1 MTSVGL
7 TSLYAAEPIC
17 MVIAMIALLRS
28 REQRRFPALFAY
40 ISLRLGSSVV
50 LYLLLQVH
58 RFLAVGEKQAYAW
71 YFYSYWLSYVAG
83 AVVVFLV
90 IQEMFQSSMDPFP
103 GLKWLGTI
111 SFRWVACISFV
122 AATAALLTPGN
133 RGDKLLLAM
142 VAQVMRCESIFILS
156 LLLFLMLTAGK
167 LGLSYRSRVFGIS
180 FGFGIMAAGDLVV
193 SVAFLHFKHHNVMTS
208 TISVITTTASLVTL
222 IVWSAYFVQREPAR
236 RAAILNPSSPLARWN
251 EIATTLG
258 QSGPRVPVVVVPTT
272 ASDFFLQDVEKVVD
286 RILIKNS
293 LHIAS

>member
-1 MTSVGL
+1 MTSVAL
-7 TSLYAAEPIC
+7 TILYAAEPFL
-17 MVIAMIALLRS
+17 MVLAMIALLRS

-40 ISLRLGSSVV
+40 VSLRLGSSVV

-58 RFLAVGEKQAYAW
+58 RVIAISEKTAYAW
-71 YFYSYWLSYVAG
+71 YFYTYWLTYVAG

-90 IQEMFQSSMDPFP
+90 IQEMFKLSMDPFP

-122 AATAALLTPGN
+122 AAGAALLTPGGK
-133 RGDKLLLAM
+133 GDKFLLAL

-156 LLLFLMLTAGK
+156 LLLFLMLAAGK

-180 FGFGIMAAGDLVV
+180 FGFGIMAASDLIA
-193 SVAFLHFKHHNVMTS
+193 SAGFLLGHNFMTS
-208 TISVITTTASLVTL
+208 TVSVVTTSASLL
-222 IVWSAYFVQREPAR
+222 MLGVWSAYFLQREPAR
-236 RAAILNPSSPLARWN
+236 QAAVLDPSSPLARWN

-258 QSGPRVPVVVVPTT
+258 QSGTRAPVAVP

-293 LHIAS
+293 LHVAS

>member
-1 MTSVGL
+1 MTSVAL
-7 TSLYAAEPIC
+7 TILYAAEPIL
-17 MVIAMIALLRS
+17 MAVALIALLRS

-50 LYLLLQVH
+50 LHLLLQVH
-58 RFLAVGEKQAYAW
+58 RFIAISEKQAYAW

-133 RGDKLLLAM
+133 RGDRFLLGM

-156 LLLFLMLTAGK
+156 LLIFLMLTAGK

-180 FGFGIMAAGDLVV
+180 AGFGIMAAGDLVV
-193 SVAFLHFKHHNVMTS
+193 SVTFLHFRHNMMTS
-208 TISVITTTASLVTL
+208 TISVITTTASLLTL
-222 IVWSAYFVQREPAR
+222 VVWSAYFLQREPAR

-258 QSGPRVPVVVVPTT
+258 QSAPRVPVVAVP

-293 LHIAS
+293 LHVAS

>member
-1 MTSVGL
+1 MTSVAL
-7 TSLYAAEPIC
+7 SILYAAEPIL

-40 ISLRLGSSVV
+40 VGLRLGSSVV
-50 LYLLLQVH
+50 LHLLLQV
-58 RFLAVGEKQAYAW
+58 RRVIPIDAATAYAW
-71 YFYSYWLSYVAG
+71 YFYTYWASYVAG

-90 IQEMFQSSMDPFP
+90 IQELFQSSMDPFP

-122 AATAALLTPGN
+122 AASAALLVPGGK
-133 RGDKLLLAM
+133 GDRFLLGI
-142 VAQVMRCESIFILS
+142 VAQAMRCESIFILS
-156 LLLFLMLTAGK
+156 LLLFLVIAAGK

-180 FGFGIMAAGDLVV
+180 FGFGIMAASDLAV
-193 SVAFLHFKHHNVMTS
+193 SAAFLHHGQSIVTS
-208 TISVITTTASLVTL
+208 TISVVTTSASLVTL
-222 IVWSAYFVQREPAR
+222 VVWSAYFMRPEPAR
-236 RAAILNPSSPLARWN
+236 EMAILDPSSSLARWN

-258 QSGPRVPVVVVPTT
+258 QSGGRVPVAVP

-293 LHIAS
+293 LHVAS

>member
-1 MTSVGL
+1 MTSVAL
-7 TSLYAAEPIC
+7 TILYAAEPVI

-40 ISLRLGSSVV
+40 LSLRLGSSV
-50 LYLLLQVH
+50 LLHLLLQVH
-58 RFLAVGEKQAYAW
+58 RFMAISEKTAYAW
-71 YFYSYWLSYVAG
+71 YFYAYWLSYIAG
-83 AVVVFLV
+83 AIVVFLV

-122 AATAALLTPGN
+122 AAAAALLTPGN
-133 RGDKLLLAM
+133 HGDKFLLAM

-193 SVAFLHFKHHNVMTS
+193 SATFLHFKHNMMTS
-208 TISVITTTASLVTL
+208 TISVVTTTASLLDAGGLV
-222 IVWSAYFVQREPAR
+222 
-236 RAAILNPSSPLARWN
+236 
-251 EIATTLG
+251 
-258 QSGPRVPVVVVPTT
+258 
-272 ASDFFLQDVEKVVD
+272 
-286 RILIKNS
+286 RILPAARAGSPGRRPQPLFTPGALERNRNFAGPECSPATGGRGSGQRLLPSGCRKGGRS
-293 LHIAS
+293 YSDQELIARS

>member
-1 MTSVGL
+1 MTSVAL
-7 TSLYAAEPIC
+7 TILYAAEPFL

-58 RFLAVGEKQAYAW
+58 RVIEISQKTAYAW
-71 YFYSYWLSYVAG
+71 YFYTYWLTYVAG

-90 IQEMFQSSMDPFP
+90 IQEMFKLSMDPFP

-122 AATAALLTPGN
+122 AAGAALLTPGIK
-133 RGDKLLLAM
+133 GDKFLMAM

-156 LLLFLMLTAGK
+156 LLLFLMLAAGK

-180 FGFGIMAAGDLVV
+180 FGFGIMAASDLIA
-193 SVAFLHFKHHNVMTS
+193 SAGFLLGHNFMTS
-208 TISVITTTASLVTL
+208 SISIVTTSASLIML
-222 IVWSAYFVQREPAR
+222 CVWSAYFLQREPAR
-236 RAAILNPSSPLARWN
+236 QAAVLDPSSPLARWN

-258 QSGPRVPVVVVPTT
+258 QSGSRAPVAVP

-293 LHIAS
+293 LHVAS

>member
-1 MTSVGL
+1 MTSVAL
-7 TSLYAAEPIC
+7 TILYAAEPFL

-58 RFLAVGEKQAYAW
+58 RVIEISQKTAYAW
-71 YFYSYWLSYVAG
+71 YFYTYWLTYVAG

-90 IQEMFQSSMDPFP
+90 IQEMFKLSMDPFP

-122 AATAALLTPGN
+122 AAGAALLTPGTK
-133 RGDKLLLAM
+133 GDKFLLAM

-156 LLLFLMLTAGK
+156 LLLFLMLAAGK

-180 FGFGIMAAGDLVV
+180 FGFGIMAASDLIA
-193 SVAFLHFKHHNVMTS
+193 SAGFLLGHNFMTS
-208 TISVITTTASLVTL
+208 TVSIVTTGASLL
-222 IVWSAYFVQREPAR
+222 MLAIWSAYFLQREPAR
-236 RAAILNPSSPLARWN
+236 QAAALDPSSPLARWN

-258 QSGPRVPVVVVPTT
+258 QSGSRTPVAVP
-272 ASDFFLQDVEKVVD
+272 ASDFFLQDVEKVVE

-293 LHIAS
+293 LNVAS